1 MDRPGQAYVGLT
13 ADGMR
18 GWLSGHGIEVG
29 HVKAVQ
35 VRFETCT
42 SPHPHGGSVAWLAW
56 LDVELCRNAEGER
69 IVGHQSLPLGSWPA
83 LVPF

>member
-1 MDRPGQAYVGLT
+1 MAHPERTYLGLT

-18 GWLSGHGIEVG
+18 AWLSGHGIEMG

-35 VRFETCT
+35 VRFET
-42 SPHPHGGSVAWLAW
+42 SPHPRDGRSVAWLAW
-56 LDVELCRNAEGER
+56 LDVDLCRNAEGEQ

-83 LVPF
+83 LVSL